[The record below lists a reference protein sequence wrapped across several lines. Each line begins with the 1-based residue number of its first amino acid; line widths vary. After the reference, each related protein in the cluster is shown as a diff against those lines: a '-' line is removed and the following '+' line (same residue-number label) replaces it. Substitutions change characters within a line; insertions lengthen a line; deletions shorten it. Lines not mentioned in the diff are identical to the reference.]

1 MVRFPNIQLSPS
13 KFVTFTKFSKGVNT
27 LLLGGNVWDDGFG
40 VGFVVGNLQ
49 KPS

>member
-1 MVRFPNIQLSPS
+1 MI
-13 KFVTFTKFSKGVNT
+13 FTKFSIGVNT
-27 LLLGGNVWDDGFG
+27 LLLVGAGWEVGFG